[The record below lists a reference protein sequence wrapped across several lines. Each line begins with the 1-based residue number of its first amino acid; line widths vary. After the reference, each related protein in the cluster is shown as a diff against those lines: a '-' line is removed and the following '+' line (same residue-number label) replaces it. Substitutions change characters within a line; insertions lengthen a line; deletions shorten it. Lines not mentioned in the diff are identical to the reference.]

1 MKKHSRIERVI
12 AKLIHN
18 ARTVKLK
25 DLERDVIQVTETE
38 LKDIGE
44 FNTVDSLYQAVF
56 NKPEAPYSFEYDL
69 NRASV
74 GQSILHDGVL
84 FTVLKVD
91 PTTESKTVAI
101 GLANREEYVAKI
113 NNVCINTLLLTIR

>member
-1 MKKHSRIERVI
+1 MKKHSRLEKAI

-18 ARTVKLK
+18 DRVVKLE
-25 DLERDVIQVTETE
+25 DLEKDAIQVTETE

-44 FNTVDSLYQAVF
+44 FNTIDSLYMAIF
-56 NKPEAPYSFEYDL
+56 NKPEAPYGFEHDL
-69 NRASV
+69 NRANT
-74 GQSILHDGVL
+74 GQTILHDGVL
-84 FTVLKVD
+84 FTVLRVD

-113 NNVCINTLLLTIR
+113 NNVCINRLLITIN